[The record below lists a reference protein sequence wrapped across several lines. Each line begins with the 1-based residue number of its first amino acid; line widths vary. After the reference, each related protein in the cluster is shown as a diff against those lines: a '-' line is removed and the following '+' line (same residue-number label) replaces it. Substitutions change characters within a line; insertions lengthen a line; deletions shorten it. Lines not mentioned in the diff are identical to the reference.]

1 MTNGRALPKMIRAEK
16 LSIRRGARE
25 LIRNASFELYPGECL
40 GLTGANGSGKSTLL
54 ATILGS
60 HQADSGRLSI
70 PAGWVIAHAAQETPA
85 TARTALDFTIDG
97 DRRLRDVQR
106 QLAEAIEAD
115 DGPAQSR
122 WHAQLDALNAW
133 DAESRAAQL
142 LSGLG
147 FTNADN
153 ARPVRDFSGGW
164 RVRLNLAQAL
174 MCPSDALLLDE
185 PTNHLDLDAMVYLER
200 WLQRYR
206 GALVLI
212 SHDREFL
219 DATVGRVAHLAD
231 GTISL
236 YTGNYSDCERQRAER
251 DAQRESERLRQRRE
265 REHMQAFVDRFR
277 AKASKSRQAQ
287 SRLKALAKLPEIAA
301 ARVSS
306 GFNFTF
312 TRPEKLPDWM
322 LALSDATL
330 GYANTKRLEHVELQL
345 RAGERLGL
353 IGRNGAG
360 KSTLLKALAGNPAVS
375 IRDGER
381 KQHIHCK
388 IGYYAQHQIEQLQGD
403 KSPTEHIVH
412 LDPKVR
418 EAEIRNYLGRFGFSG
433 EQAFAPVAPFSG
445 GERARLA
452 LACVIYQRPNVLLLD
467 EPTNHL
473 DLMARESLA
482 AALQG
487 FEGSLVII
495 SHDRHVLRSCCDEFL
510 LIDDGICQAWDGDLD
525 DFADWLVSHSNA
537 ARDCS
542 SEAATGTLS
551 RRDARREAARH
562 RAVLQPLTRR
572 IQAIEAELAKLQS
585 DLVAVQTQLADP
597 ELYIQPDKTRVAD
610 LTRVDS
616 SLRDAICLLENEWV
630 ECHGNLDALQDLSP
644 NT

>member
-1 MTNGRALPKMIRAEK
+1 MIRAEK

-40 GLTGANGSGKSTLL
+40 GLTGENGSGKSTLL

-70 PAGWVIAHAAQETPA
+70 PADWVIAHAAQETPA

-97 DRRLRDVQR
+97 DRRLRDAQR
-106 QLAEAIEAD
+106 QLAEAIETD
-115 DGPAQSR
+115 DGPAQSK

-133 DAESRAAQL
+133 DVQSRAAQL

-147 FTNADN
+147 FANADN

-265 REHMQAFVDRFR
+265 REHMEAFVDRFR

-312 TRPEKLPDWM
+312 ARPERLPDWM
-322 LALSDATL
+322 LALSDTTL
-330 GYANTKRLEHVELQL
+330 GYANAKRLEHVELQL

-360 KSTLLKALAGNPAVS
+360 KSTLLKALAGDPAVS
-375 IRDGER
+375 VRDGER
-381 KQHIHCK
+381 KQHTHCK

-403 KSPTEHIVH
+403 KSPAEHIAR
-412 LDPKVR
+412 LDSKVR
-418 EAEIRNYLGRFGFSG
+418 EAEIRHYLGRFGFSG
-433 EQAFAPVAPFSG
+433 ERAFAPVAPFSG

-562 RAVLQPLTRR
+562 RAALQPLTKR

-616 SLRDAICLLENEWV
+616 SLRDAICLLEDEWV
-630 ECHGNLDALQDLSP
+630 ECHGNLDALRDLGP